1 MERITK
7 PTLVRLI
14 KGMQDDQTRRDLI
27 AILLK
32 DGTLTEDDLAAFA
45 AQEIE
50 EHLDRFLDAIKGDRL
65 LQFYWERFKDY
76 PQYLARALA
85 RLRPDLFYTY
95 GLAFRFIL
103 KLRTDLG
110 TVVIPPHRPGDEPLG
125 VEPMP
130 QLAREIRQDLFALD
144 LECRF
149 RELLYFFSVD
159 LAAGRALLDAEIE
172 RAATDYDREVLAAV
186 RERVGELLGMEFPGV
201 VPTLNG
207 RPFPALHV
215 RWWLAQARDIPR
227 CLNIGGTGTYK
238 TSFAV
243 LAMHRDQR
251 AHTLILCA
259 PHARDN
265 WAREIASYFRRPPA
279 VHVIRSADDLRSRN
293 DAPFTVVGYST
304 LIRPDAI
311 EALLACSFDGLI
323 MDECQYGKG
332 VIGSESQRA
341 TRAVASQRLTREL
354 PLQRFIA
361 LSATPWENRPDEL
374 AAIASVLR
382 PDLFPT
388 SERFLQ
394 SGAGQSPR
402 FLREL
407 FANQVLEVELRE
419 ISDLPP
425 ITPKPWEDL
434 CGAEP
439 ILMAPEH
446 AALYRFVCDL
456 EPEDVDEGPNP
467 IQKVQFLLQAAIH
480 PHLLERQI
488 DWPDE
493 LRTAF
498 RDWRLST
505 KLRWLQEFVATRI
518 GDAKIVIGTGIY
530 AEGITRLEDGDVET
544 AFVDRLLREWFG
556 DDHVLTIDGSVS
568 ARANGSGVSP
578 RDALIERWRTDP
590 TIRVLLV
597 SMRACPDSVNLTVPK
612 AAGVTKLWVTTL
624 SFGWKPWEQFLGR
637 FWREGQGVPVEYRVP
652 ILVGTIDEDLL
663 RLNQEK
669 WRAQRLF
676 RAQVPLSES
685 EWSLLRRSGMQQLG
699 TLLRS
704 SADHVY
710 RITSMMRGRGED
722 KCATAYAAKDGM
734 RTNAELFAEHF
745 VRIQER
751 AGSGNIARFLSRSIA
766 TFVESGLV
774 DDHRCLDA
782 GGGPYTMARYRG
794 APWYTV
800 DMNPHMLEVG
810 RQLAPHLAMNGR
822 VGYLSD
828 LPEEWTG
835 KFDLV
840 VCSLVLHFSSLS
852 PVRHAEPERLRI
864 LRELVRVTNPHGLL
878 WLMWN
883 EGYQSPE
890 TFLSWVEGFTR
901 EGFTVHSLSTGLVRA
916 TEAPRARPFRCWS
929 LLISPDGH
937 VPRFPSVDP
946 FRFPFEL
953 ARRKTVRGRDP
964 DRDRPPPKDVPE
976 HKAYQHFEVQDVR
989 THVATVDTAAAR
1001 AVAVAEFKRIVAA
1014 AAAGKTI
1021 DRKLHGIPT
1030 ELASNWRVIEDL
1042 RRRGILDLGGKN

>member
-7 PTLVRLI
+7 PRLVRLI
-14 KGMQDDQTRRDLI
+14 QRMKDDQTRRSLI

-50 EHLDRFLDAIKGDRL
+50 EHLDRFLAALKEDRL

-110 TVVIPPHRPGDEPLG
+110 MVVLPPHRPGDEPLG

-130 QLAREIRQDLFALD
+130 ALVREIRQDLFALD

-149 RELLYFFSVD
+149 REFLYFFSVNIVE
-159 LAAGRALLDAEIE
+159 GRALLDEEIA
-172 RAATDYDREVLAAV
+172 RTSTDYDREVLTAV
-186 RERVGELLGMEFPGV
+186 RERVAELLDMEFPGI

-215 RWWLAQARDIPR
+215 RWWIAQAHDIPR

-238 TSFAV
+238 TSFAT
-243 LAMHRDQR
+243 LMMCRDPR
-251 AHTLILCA
+251 EHILVLCA
-259 PHARDN
+259 PHARKH
-265 WAREIASYFRRPPA
+265 WSREMTTYFRKPPA
-279 VHVIRSADDLRSRN
+279 IRVIQRAKELRSRS
-293 DAPFTVVGYST
+293 DALFTVVGYST
-304 LIRPDAI
+304 LIRPDAV
-311 EALLACSFDGLI
+311 EELLAQSFDGLI

-341 TRAVASQRLTREL
+341 TRAVASQRLAREL
-354 PLQRFIA
+354 PLKRFIA

-374 AAIASVLR
+374 AAIATALR

-388 SERFLQ
+388 PEQFLK

-407 FANQVLEVELRE
+407 FADQVLEIELRE

-439 ILMAPEH
+439 IVMTPEH
-446 AALYRFVCDL
+446 AALYRFVRDL
-456 EPEDVDEGPNP
+456 EPEDGDEGPSP
-467 IQKVQFLLQAAIH
+467 IQKVQLLLQAAIH
-480 PHLLERQI
+480 PHLLERHM

-493 LRTAF
+493 LRIAF

-505 KLRWLQEFVATRI
+505 KLRWLREFVSTHI
-518 GDAKIVIGTGIY
+518 DNAKIVIGTGIY
-530 AEGITRLEDGDVET
+530 VEGITRLENGDVET

-556 DDHVLTIDGSVS
+556 TDHVLTIDGTVS
-568 ARANGSGVSP
+568 AHANGSGKSP

-590 TIRVLLV
+590 TVRVLLV
-597 SMRACPDSVNLTVPK
+597 SMRACPDSVNLTIPK
-612 AAGVTKLWVTTL
+612 TDGIMKLWVTTL

-637 FWREGQGVPVEYRVP
+637 YWREGQGVPVEYRVP
-652 ILVGTIDEDLL
+652 ILVDSIDEDLL

-669 WRAQRLF
+669 WRVQRLF

-685 EWSLLRRSGMQQLG
+685 EWGLLRKSGIQQLG

-704 SADHVY
+704 SVKEVH
-710 RITSMMRGRGED
+710 RITSMMRGRGENG
-722 KCATAYAAKDGM
+722 CATAYATKDGM

-745 VRIQER
+745 VRIQEY
-751 AGSGNIARFLSRSIA
+751 AGSGHISRFLSRAIDE
-766 TFVESGLV
+766 FVKAGLIR
-774 DDHRCLDA
+774 DERCLDA
-782 GGGPYTMARYRG
+782 GCGPLTMARRRNT
-794 APWYTV
+794 PWHSI
-800 DMNPHMLEVG
+800 DMNPHMIAAG
-810 RQLAPHLAMNGR
+810 RQLAGNLAEHAR
-822 VGYLSD
+822 VGFLSE

-835 KFDLV
+835 RFDLV
-840 VCSLVLHFSSLS
+840 VASLVLHFSSRS
-852 PVRHAEPERLRI
+852 AVRHAEPERLRI
-864 LRELVRVTNPHGLL
+864 LRELTRVTNPHGLL

-883 EGYQSPE
+883 EGYQTDE

-901 EGFTVHSLSTGLVRA
+901 EGFTMHPLSGLVHA
-916 TEAPRARPFRCWS
+916 TEAPTTQPFRCWS
-929 LLISPDGH
+929 LLVSPDGH
-937 VPRFPSVDP
+937 VPTFASTDP

-953 ARRKTVRGRDP
+953 TRRKMIHGRDP
-964 DRDRPPPKDVPE
+964 DRDRPPPKDTRE
-976 HKAYQHFEVQDVR
+976 RKAYQYFEVRDVR
-989 THVATVDTAAAR
+989 TRTATADIAAAR
-1001 AVAVAEFKRIVAA
+1001 TVAVAEFQRIVAA
-1014 AAAGKTI
+1014 ANAGKTI
-1021 DRKLHGIPT
+1021 DRKLHGVPQ
-1030 ELASNWRVIEDL
+1030 ELASNWRVIEEL
-1042 RRRGILDLGGKN
+1042 QRRGILDLRSTA